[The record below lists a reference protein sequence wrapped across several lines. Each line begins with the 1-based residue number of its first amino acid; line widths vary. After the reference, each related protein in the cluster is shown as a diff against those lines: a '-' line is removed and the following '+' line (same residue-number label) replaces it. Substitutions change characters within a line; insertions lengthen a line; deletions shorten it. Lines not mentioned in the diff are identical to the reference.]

1 MKPLKLERL
10 FLKLACTYFSFN
22 NCLLSTGV
30 CVCVCV
36 WLLNRQNLLGR
47 YSELIVFGIYIIYI
61 PPTD

>member
-30 CVCVCV
+30 FVCVCVCV
-36 WLLNRQNLLGR
+36 CVCGYL
-47 YSELIVFGIYIIYI
+47 
-61 PPTD
+61 TDKIC

>member
-10 FLKLACTYFSFN
+10 FLKLACTYFSLN

-36 WLLNRQNLLGR
+36 CVCVWACVCGYL
-47 YSELIVFGIYIIYI
+47 
-61 PPTD
+61 TDKIC